1 MAAAEADDGTIRTG
15 APRHAD
21 QDGRARCLGARLS
34 TKLVALTVLF
44 VVLAEILVFVPSL
57 AHFRVNRLQEAIH
70 RAELVVTALSG
81 SSELE
86 RVLQNRLLGEMSA
99 SVISVRQGNMRRL
112 VAVSE
117 TPPTRID
124 RIVDLGQPQAWR
136 WAVSALDMLWESDEE
151 TLRVLG
157 APGPKGDV
165 LDLVMSST
173 PIRVATV
180 RFATNL
186 LLISAGLLAL
196 VAVVV
201 FLVLRHIFLR
211 PLEDMTH
218 AMAWFAADPEDPDRI
233 IRPSRRG
240 DEIGDAERRLAEFQ
254 REVAGALAQKTHLA
268 DLGVA
273 VSKINHDLR
282 NMLAAAQL
290 VTDRLSAIPDATVQ
304 RFVPKLVATL
314 DRAIGYSRAV
324 LDYGKTGEAPP
335 DRRLVAVRRLVE
347 DVAEMAGFHPAEG
360 AGEASEPAGGD
371 AIRFEIDVDK
381 ALEIDA
387 DADQMFRVLLNLLR
401 NARQA
406 LEADTDPALVR
417 RITVSGRRSG
427 TVVTVRVSDTGPGVP
442 ARARDNL
449 FRPFQGGVRQ
459 GGTGLGLAICAE
471 LVRAHGG
478 SIELVGDGP
487 GATFEITIA
496 DRVIDLSRFDRRRR
510 SSR

>member
-1 MAAAEADDGTIRTG
+1 MAATRADDELTR
-15 APRHAD
+15 AEPVY
-21 QDGRARCLGARLS
+21 GRSPRLS
-34 TKLVALTVLF
+34 TRLVALTALF
-44 VVLAEILVFVPSL
+44 VVVAEILVFVPSL
-57 AHFRVNRLQEAIH
+57 AHFRINRLQEAIH

-81 SSELE
+81 SADIG
-86 RVLQNRLLGEMSA
+86 RDLQNRLLGEMSA
-99 SVISVRQGNMRRL
+99 SVISVRQGDMRRL

-124 RIVDLGQPQAWR
+124 RIVDLDQPQAWR
-136 WAVSALDMLWESDEE
+136 WSVAAITMLFDGDEE

-157 APGPKGDV
+157 PPNARGDV
-165 LDLVMSST
+165 VDLVMSST
-173 PIRVATV
+173 PIRAATV
-180 RFATNL
+180 RFAINL
-186 LLISAGLLAL
+186 AMLSAAM
-196 VAVVV
+196 VAVVAIVV
-201 FLVLRHIFLR
+201 FLVLRRMFLK
-211 PLEDMTH
+211 PLEHMAR
-218 AMAWFAADPEDPDRI
+218 AMARFAEDPEDPDRI
-233 IRPSRRG
+233 IRPSPRG
-240 DEIGDAERRLAEFQ
+240 DEIGDAERRMAEFQ
-254 REVAGALAQKTHLA
+254 SEVAGALTQKKHLA

-290 VTDRLSAIPDATVQ
+290 VTDRLSAIPDPTVQ

-335 DRRLVAVRRLVE
+335 DRRLIAVRRLVE
-347 DVAEMAGFHPAEG
+347 DVAEMAGLGGEG
-360 AGEASEPAGGD
+360 DGEAAGGET
-371 AIRFEIDVDK
+371 AVRLEIDVDK
-381 ALEIDA
+381 ALEIEA
-387 DADQMFRVLLNLLR
+387 DSDQLFRVLLNLVR

-406 LEADTDPALVR
+406 LEADSDPALVR

-427 TVVTVRVSDTGPGVP
+427 TVVTLRVSDTGPGVP

-478 SIELVGDGP
+478 TIELIGDGP

-496 DRVIDLSRFDRRRR
+496 DRVIDLTRIDRQRR